1 MLTRLAIG
9 AVALALAVAPAPLA
23 AQQRFT
29 GELRGVV
36 AFPTEEL
43 IGAELNT
50 GFGLGIVIAY
60 RLQQHLHLYAG
71 WDYVNFGTDQDI
83 DGTQVDFDETG
94 YTLGLRFVHRATWM
108 ASSRNRLKRSK

>member
-1 MLTRLAIG
+1 MNERATSTRAG
-9 AVALALAVAPAPLA
+9 AKDRALGYVRDRIL
-23 AQQRFT
+23 T
-29 GELRGVV
+29 GEFRGVV

-71 WDYVNFGTDQDI
+71 WDYVNFGTD
-83 DGTQVDFDETG
+83 
-94 YTLGLRFVHRATWM
+94 
-108 ASSRNRLKRSK
+108 